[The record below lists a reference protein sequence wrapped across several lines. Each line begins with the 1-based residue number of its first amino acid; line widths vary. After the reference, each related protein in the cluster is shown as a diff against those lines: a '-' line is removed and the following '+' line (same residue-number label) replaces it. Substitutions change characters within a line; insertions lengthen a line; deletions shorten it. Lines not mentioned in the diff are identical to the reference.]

1 MIYKYKIRKKAR
13 KFIDSQD
20 VNQRQRILRA
30 IYLLPFLGDIVKI
43 AGRDNLYRLRVGD
56 CRIIFSIDI
65 IEEEETVTLI
75 DVSDA
80 GNRGQIYNK
89 Y

>member
-43 AGRDNLYRLRVGD
+43 AGHNNLYRLRVGD